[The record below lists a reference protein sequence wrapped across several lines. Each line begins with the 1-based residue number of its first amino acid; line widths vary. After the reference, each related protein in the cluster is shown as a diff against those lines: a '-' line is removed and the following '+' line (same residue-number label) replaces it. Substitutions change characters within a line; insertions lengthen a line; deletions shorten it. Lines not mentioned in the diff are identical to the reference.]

1 MGRTI
6 KFAVLTSLGIC
17 VGLGALW
24 ALTGFSSFG
33 LDADD
38 LSFLLPGIVL
48 TVIVAVALM
57 AAMDYSNQ
65 SGKDEL

>member
-1 MGRTI
+1 MSKTVT
-6 KFAVLTSLGIC
+6 FAIATSVGIC
-17 VGLGALW
+17 VGLAALW

-38 LSFLLPGIVL
+38 LAFLIPGIVL
-48 TVIVAVALM
+48 TVMVAVALM
-57 AAMDYSNQ
+57 AAMVYSNR

>member
-1 MGRTI
+1 MGKTVT
-6 KFAVLTSLGIC
+6 FAIVTTVGIC
-17 VGLGALW
+17 VGLAVLW

-38 LSFLLPGIVL
+38 LSFLIPGVVL
-48 TVIVAVALM
+48 TIIVAVALM
-57 AAMDYSNQ
+57 GAMVYSNR

>member
-1 MGRTI
+1 MGKTI
-6 KFAVLTSLGIC
+6 AFAIVTTAGIC
-17 VGLGALW
+17 VGLAALW

-38 LSFLLPGIVL
+38 LSFLIPGVVL
-48 TVIVAVALM
+48 TIMVAVALM
-57 AAMDYSNQ
+57 AAMVYSNR